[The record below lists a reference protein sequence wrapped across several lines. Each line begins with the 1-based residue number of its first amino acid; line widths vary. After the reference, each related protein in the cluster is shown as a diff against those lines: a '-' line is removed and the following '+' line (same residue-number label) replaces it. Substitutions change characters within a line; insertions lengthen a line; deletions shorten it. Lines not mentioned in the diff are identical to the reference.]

1 MQRIDAEEP
10 RFAVYLLDPGP
21 RGSGVITLLQEVT
34 GASTGNCAQMVR
46 TSPTY
51 VTGFHTRSSAEDLVA
66 RFKEFDAIAVVRPV
80 SKPLREGASAEV
92 AREQTPAIP
101 VLVFLLALA
110 QLGVSA
116 LWLWDGRLIS
126 AAVGVIL
133 AIVAMIASVLMFR
146 RR

>member
-1 MQRIDAEEP
+1 
-10 RFAVYLLDPGP
+10 
-21 RGSGVITLLQEVT
+21 
-34 GASTGNCAQMVR
+34 
-46 TSPTY
+46 
-51 VTGFHTRSSAEDLVA
+51 
-66 RFKEFDAIAVVRPV
+66 V